1 VPPAASNAFDAYF
14 YSYADE
20 SFTNISPAW
29 GASWDTHMSGSRI
42 VWTMPTKREGQTVMQ
57 IAVYDTKTQTQ
68 EVPEP
73 TQSDQYYARID
84 GDKVVWVDHRNAPG
98 GMTYPG
104 NSDIYMHDISTGET
118 VPVTT
123 HPAQQTLPDVWGD
136 WVVWMDWRDN
146 PDPTP
151 GAGYKESDI
160 YAKNMKTGE
169 VVQVTDL
176 PGLETHP
183 RIDDGRIFFD
193 ARSTVDNKVAFFMI
207 DMAARGLEP

>member
-1 VPPAASNAFDAYF
+1 MGATGLAAIAAVPPAASNAFDAYF

-29 GASWDTHMSGSRI
+29 GASWDTHMSGS
-42 VWTMPTKREGQTVMQ
+42 
-57 IAVYDTKTQTQ
+57 
-68 EVPEP
+68 
-73 TQSDQYYARID
+73 RID